1 MVTLLVIGIAGGLQ
15 AVRDASID
23 ELVDVAQVK
32 LAADQSFTTFHPF
45 VAELQEKNRLVML
58 LSLWMRLSFK
68 MVTATIHTTDRQRE
82 IEFCQPFGRPGKVGD
97 FFWRASYGEH
107 CVNSGSPVF

>member
-32 LAADQSFTTFHPF
+32 LAADQSFTTFHPS
-45 VAELQEKNRLVML
+45 VAELQEKTG
-58 LSLWMRLSFK
+58 W
-68 MVTATIHTTDRQRE
+68 
-82 IEFCQPFGRPGKVGD
+82 
-97 FFWRASYGEH
+97 
-107 CVNSGSPVF
+107 